1 VVQRLRRLI
10 KRRPGLGYTLIE
22 VIVAMLIS
30 CIMVTAM
37 FSVALT
43 TKQGT
48 GKSDRHLIAA
58 QAARQVTSQL
68 RGFVTG
74 CACDPVSG
82 VCSAAANDCTMM
94 PGPNT
99 SRVGVATWYFQSPGG
114 IPISDSMGDVWAL
127 ASGVHTISGLLPA
140 WFEGAP
146 YNARVIYTV
155 TVLSTVAGR
164 PVPQVDVN
172 VQWTEP

>member
-1 VVQRLRRLI
+1 LV
-10 KRRPGLGYTLIE
+10 E

-48 GKSDRHLIAA
+48 GKSDRHLIAS
-58 QAARQVTSQL
+58 QAARQITSQL
-68 RGFVTG
+68 KGFVTG
-74 CACDPVSG
+74 CGCNAISG
-82 VCSAAANDCTMM
+82 VCSVAGNDCTMVL
-94 PGPNT
+94 GPNT
-99 SRVGVATWYFQSPGG
+99 SRNGVATWYFNSPTAVP
-114 IPISDSMGDVWAL
+114 PITDSMGDVYAL
-127 ASGVHTISGLLPA
+127 TVGVHTISGLLPV

-146 YNARVIYTV
+146 YSARVIYTV
-155 TVLSTVAGR
+155 TQLTTVAGR

-172 VQWTEP
+172 VNWTEP